1 MSHKNWQD
9 AISAKMAGTWNL
21 HNALDGQDA
30 NLQFF
35 VVCGSI
41 TGVMGNAGQV
51 NYSAANTFVSS
62 FTQYRL
68 QKGLPA
74 SVVSLGGVE
83 DIGFLAT
90 QDVRLRERMLSASV
104 RLLSEQEVLDA
115 FELAIFCEDLQQP
128 ITPSRSLRIANNL
141 IIGMSNTK
149 SLADPSVRLLWG
161 QDARFRAY
169 ANMDFKHAPHD
180 ALKGASSLRY
190 MISALEKEPEALSDP
205 SWKKQGILEV
215 VKTIQEYSI
224 FARGQDYDRISNMH
238 IDSLMTVEIRNWARR
253 FLGLDLSLTAIIKA
267 GTIEGLGE
275 LIIKVMH
282 SKVMKK

>member
-1 MSHKNWQD
+1 
-9 AISAKMAGTWNL
+9 MAGTWNL
-21 HNALDGQDA
+21 HNALDGKDA

-62 FTQYRL
+62 FAQYRL

-74 SVVSLGGVE
+74 SVVNLGGVE
-83 DIGFLAT
+83 DVGFLAT

-104 RLLSEQEVLDA
+104 RLLNEQEVLDA
-115 FELAIFCEDLQQP
+115 FELAIFCKDLQQP
-128 ITPSRSLRIANNL
+128 LKPSRSLRIANNL
-141 IIGMSNTK
+141 IVGMSNTK
-149 SLADPSVRLLWG
+149 SLADPSVRPLWG

-169 ANMDFKHAPHD
+169 ANLDFKHEAPRD

-190 MISALEKEPEALSDP
+190 MISALEKEPEALNDP
-205 SWKKQGILEV
+205 SWKKQAILEI

-224 FARGQDYDRISNMH
+224 FARGQDYDQIFNMH
-238 IDSLMTVEIRNWARR
+238 IDSLMTVEIRNWTRR
-253 FLGLDLSLTAIIKA
+253 FLDLDLSLTAIIKA

-282 SKVMKK
+282 SKLMKK